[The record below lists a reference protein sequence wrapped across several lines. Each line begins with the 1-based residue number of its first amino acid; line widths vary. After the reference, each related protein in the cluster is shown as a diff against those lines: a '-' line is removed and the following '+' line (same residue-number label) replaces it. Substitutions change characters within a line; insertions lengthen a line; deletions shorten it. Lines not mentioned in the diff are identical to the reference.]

1 MICPSFA
8 FPLRA
13 VPDRPYLRACRSRT
27 NAPKTPPRSAASRR
41 QHSQQR
47 RTAAA
52 PKPASSRRCARLTIS
67 LVAVSD
73 DGSIFG
79 HVAFSPVR
87 IEGVVGRWYGLGPVS
102 VAPDLQRQGTG
113 GALIRAGLARL
124 AAMNADGCVLLGDPA
139 YYSRFGFV
147 SDPALTYGGEPSPYF
162 QRLVLKGDPP
172 KGDVKYHAAFDVT

>member
-1 MICPSFA
+1 MQIK
-8 FPLRA
+8 
-13 VPDRPYLRACRSRT
+13 DERPEDAAAISRI
-27 NAPKTPPRSAASRR
+27 
-41 QHSQQR
+41 
-47 RTAAA
+47 TAAA
-52 PKPASSRRCARLTIS
+52 FATAPHSSGTEARIVEALRQADALTIS

-113 GALIRAGLARL
+113 GALICAGLARL

-172 KGDVKYHAAFDVT
+172 KGDVKYHAAFDMT

>member
-1 MICPSFA
+1 MQIK
-8 FPLRA
+8 
-13 VPDRPYLRACRSRT
+13 DERPEDAAAISRI
-27 NAPKTPPRSAASRR
+27 
-41 QHSQQR
+41 
-47 RTAAA
+47 TAAA
-52 PKPASSRRCARLTIS
+52 FATAPHSSGTEARIVEALRQADALTIS

-79 HVAFSPVR
+79 HVAFSPLR

>member
-1 MICPSFA
+1 MQIK
-8 FPLRA
+8 
-13 VPDRPYLRACRSRT
+13 DERPEDAAAISRI
-27 NAPKTPPRSAASRR
+27 
-41 QHSQQR
+41 
-47 RTAAA
+47 TAAA
-52 PKPASSRRCARLTIS
+52 FATAPHSSGTEARIVEALRQADALTIS

>member
-1 MICPSFA
+1 MQIK
-8 FPLRA
+8 
-13 VPDRPYLRACRSRT
+13 DERPEDAAAISRI
-27 NAPKTPPRSAASRR
+27 
-41 QHSQQR
+41 
-47 RTAAA
+47 TAAA
-52 PKPASSRRCARLTIS
+52 FATAPHSSGTEARIVEALRQADALTIS

-87 IEGVVGRWYGLGPVS
+87 IEGVVGRWYGLGPAS

>member
-1 MICPSFA
+1 MQI
-8 FPLRA
+8 R
-13 VPDRPYLRACRSRT
+13 DERPEDAAAISRI
-27 NAPKTPPRSAASRR
+27 
-41 QHSQQR
+41 
-47 RTAAA
+47 TAAA
-52 PKPASSRRCARLTIS
+52 FANAPHSSGTEARIVEALRAAGALTIS

-172 KGDVKYHAAFDVT
+172 KGDVKYHPAFDVA

>member
-1 MICPSFA
+1 MQIK
-8 FPLRA
+8 
-13 VPDRPYLRACRSRT
+13 DERPEDAAAISRI
-27 NAPKTPPRSAASRR
+27 
-41 QHSQQR
+41 
-47 RTAAA
+47 TAAA
-52 PKPASSRRCARLTIS
+52 FATAPHSSGTEARIVEALRQADALTIS

-139 YYSRFGFV
+139 YYGRFGFV

-162 QRLVLKGDPP
+162 QRLVLKGQPP
-172 KGDVKYHAAFDVT
+172 KGDVKYHAVFDVT